1 MGTEPAVSHRHP
13 LRTSLIAATLAGLIA
28 AVWYWSDHRPL
39 PAAGNGGRHGAG
51 GSQPVSVA
59 EARRM
64 DLRVWLNALGT
75 VTPRNLVTLRTRVD
89 GTLLKVNFHEGQ
101 MVKMGERLAEIDPRP
116 FQIALDQAQ
125 GQLARDSALLDNARL
140 DLARYQDLLARD
152 AVPRQ
157 QRDTQDALVRQYLG
171 TVASDRSQVANA
183 RLQLDWT
190 HVTAPSGGRIGL
202 RQVDPGN
209 QVHAADTNG
218 LASIAQLQPTTVL
231 FSVPE
236 AQLPAINAKLATQ
249 ELVAVE
255 AWDREQKLLL
265 AQGRL
270 LTSDNQIDPAT
281 GTIKIRAEFGNQ
293 DSALFPNQ
301 FVNIRLAQD
310 TLRQVVAVP
319 GAAVQR
325 GDKGSFVYRVA
336 AGGTVVMIP
345 VASGVVDGDWV
356 AVSGE
361 IKPGDRVVS
370 DGADKLRDGAKVE
383 VIVPGASG
391 KPQGGHGKGGK
402 GWSHKPS
409 GTPEQKS

>member
-1 MGTEPAVSHRHP
+1 MGTESSVSRRHL

-39 PAAGNGGRHGAG
+39 PVAGNGPRHGAG

-59 EARRM
+59 QARRM
-64 DLRVWLNALGT
+64 DLRVWLSALGT
-75 VTPRNLVTLRTRVD
+75 VTPRNLVTLRAKVG
-89 GTLLKVNFHEGQ
+89 GTLIRVNFREGQ
-101 MVKMGERLAEIDPRP
+101 MVKSGEILAEIDPRP

-125 GQLARDSALLDNARL
+125 GQLARDNALLDNARI
-140 DLARYQDLLARD
+140 DLTRYQELLARD
-152 AVPRQ
+152 AIPRQ
-157 QRDTQDALVRQYLG
+157 QRDTQDALLRQYQG

-209 QVHAADTNG
+209 QVSTSDANG

-236 AQLPAINAKLATQ
+236 AQLPAINAKLATH
-249 ELVAVE
+249 EPIAVE

-301 FVNIRLAQD
+301 FVNIRLVQD

-319 GAAVQR
+319 VAAVQR
-325 GDKGSFVYRVA
+325 GDKGGFVYRVA
-336 AGGTVVMIP
+336 AGGTVARVP
-345 VASGVVDGDWV
+345 VTPGVVDGDWV

-361 IKPGDRVVS
+361 IKAGEKVVS

-383 VIVPGASG
+383 VVVPGVSG
-391 KPQGGHGKGGK
+391 KPRGGHGPRAASGG
-402 GWSHKPS
+402 SHQPPQL
-409 GTPEQKS
+409 TTNH